1 MEAYITHEG
10 SLPSGYG
17 LDFEPALF
25 NTTAFAELQKSAD
38 VISFYLLHQG
48 KKKAIACIHFHISEH
63 VARSPFKAPFGSIEC
78 SKKINPNRLYTFL
91 ECVEVQLK
99 QKGVHAVYIKNPPR
113 AYSPEKFSLVETF
126 FLNHKYEI
134 TDAEVSTVIP
144 VTGEPFTGLI
154 RNSEKLRMRQAQK
167 AAFTFQNL
175 PVEKLDDVYGFISRC
190 HHEKGYQ
197 VSITQ
202 GELQRT
208 ANEFPEQYL
217 LFVILQSSNIVA
229 ASIAIRVRK
238 TTLYNFIANH
248 EKQFNQL
255 SPPVILMEGMYEYCR
270 QNKITLF
277 DLGTSALHGKPNF
290 PLLDF
295 KLHIGGLPTSK
306 LSFYKKLS

>member
-25 NTTAFAELQKSAD
+25 NTTAFVEFQEFAD
-38 VISFYLLHQG
+38 VTSFYLLDHG
-48 KKKAIACIHFHISEH
+48 KKKAIACIHFHLADQ
-63 VARSPFKAPFGSIEC
+63 VASSPFKAPFGSIEC

-91 ECVEVQLK
+91 EDVEGELK
-99 QKGVHAVYIKNPPR
+99 QKGVQAVYIKNPPR

-144 VTGEPFTGLI
+144 VTGESFADLI
-154 RNSEKLRMRQAQK
+154 RSSEKLRMRQAQK

-175 PVEKLDDVYGFISRC
+175 PVENLGHVYEFISRC
-190 HHEKGYQ
+190 HVEKGYQ
-197 VSITQ
+197 VSITRE
-202 GELQRT
+202 ELQRT
-208 ANEFPEQYL
+208 VDEFPEQYL
-217 LFVILQSSNIVA
+217 LFVILQSSTIVA
-229 ASIAIRVRK
+229 ASIAIRVKK
-238 TTLYNFIANH
+238 TTLYNFISNH
-248 EKQFNQL
+248 EKKFNQL

-270 QNKITLF
+270 QNKFTLF

-306 LSFYKKLS
+306 LSFYKKLR

>member
-1 MEAYITHEG
+1 MEAYISHEG
-10 SLPSGYG
+10 SLPSGFG

-25 NTTAFAELQKSAD
+25 NTPAFAGLQQSAGI
-38 VISFYLLHQG
+38 VSFYLLDQG
-48 KKKAIACIHFHISEH
+48 KKKAIACIYFHVSDQI
-63 VARSPFKAPFGSIEC
+63 ARSPLKAPFGSIEC

-91 ECVEVQLK
+91 EYVEAQLK
-99 QKGVHAVYIKNPPR
+99 QKGVGEVYIKNPPR
-113 AYSPEKFSLVETF
+113 AYSPEMFSLVETF
-126 FLNHKYEI
+126 FVNHKYHV

-144 VTGEPFTGLI
+144 VTQEPFAARI

-167 AAFTFQNL
+167 AAFTFQDL
-175 PVEKLDDVYGFISRC
+175 PMAKLGDVYGFISRC

-197 VSITQ
+197 LSITFDD
-202 GELQRT
+202 LQRT
-208 ANEFPEQYL
+208 VNEFPEQYL
-217 LFVILQSSNIVA
+217 LFVVLQQSVIIA
-229 ASIAIRVRK
+229 ASISIRIK
-238 TTLYNFIANH
+238 KNTLYNFVANH
-248 EKQFNQL
+248 EKQYNRL

-277 DLGTSALHGKPNF
+277 DLGTSALKGKPNF